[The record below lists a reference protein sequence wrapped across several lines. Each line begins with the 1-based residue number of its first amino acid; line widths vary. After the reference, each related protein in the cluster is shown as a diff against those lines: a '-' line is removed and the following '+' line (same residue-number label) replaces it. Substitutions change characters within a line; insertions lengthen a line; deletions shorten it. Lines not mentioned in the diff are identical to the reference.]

1 MTKISLK
8 SLMIAASAAA
18 LSMTYVVPTY
28 ASDVDDPWL
37 VRLRAV
43 NVVPDES
50 ATITPIGGDAE
61 ISNQFI
67 PELDISYFWSEN
79 IATELVLGTTP
90 HDVSAVGTT
99 LGDVDLGDVWLLPP
113 TLTLQYHFSPR
124 ADFRPYVGAGVNY
137 TIFYGEDEGPV
148 AAGIDYSN
156 SFGFALQGGF
166 DVPLNDT
173 YFFNV
178 DVKKVFLQSDV
189 TVDAGDLGTVTADV
203 DINPWLIGVGVGRR
217 F

>member
-79 IATELVLGTTP
+79 I
-90 HDVSAVGTT
+90 
-99 LGDVDLGDVWLLPP
+99 VDLGDVWLLPP